1 MKIVLLAVGKTKEK
15 YLQDGVE
22 EYVKRLTRFATFDVV
37 VVPEGKTTDSN
48 LAKQKEGDAI
58 LAKVDKT
65 DVLVLLDERGKQFTS
80 EKFAA
85 YIDNKASLG
94 TKTLIFAIGGAF
106 GFADKVYDRA
116 NEKIALSEMTF
127 SHQMIRL
134 FFTEQLYRA
143 YTIIKGHPYHNEG

>member
-1 MKIVLLAVGKTKEK
+1 MKIVLIAVGKTKEK

-22 EYVKRLTRFATFDVV
+22 EYVKRLGRFVTFEIV
-37 VVPEGKTTDSN
+37 VVPEGKTTDAN
-48 LAKQKEGDAI
+48 LNRQKEGEAI
-58 LAKVDKT
+58 LAKVDKA
-65 DVLVLLDERGKQFTS
+65 DYLVLLDEKGKQFTS

-85 YIDNKASLG
+85 YIDNKAALG
-94 TKTLIFAIGGAF
+94 TKTLVFAIGGAF

-127 SHQMIRL
+127 SHQMVRL

>member
-1 MKIVLLAVGKTKEK
+1 MKITLIAVGKTKEK

-22 EYVKRLTRFATFDVV
+22 EYVKRLTRFATFDIV
-37 VVPEGKTTDSN
+37 VVPEGKTTDS
-48 LAKQKEGDAI
+48 AVGKQKEGEAI
-58 LAKVDKT
+58 LAKIEKNDYVM
-65 DVLVLLDERGKQFTS
+65 LLDERGKQFTS
-80 EKFAA
+80 EKFAG
-85 YIDNKASLG
+85 YIDTKAALG
-94 TKTLIFAIGGAF
+94 TKTLVFVIGGAF
-106 GFADKVYDRA
+106 GFTDKVYERA

>member
-1 MKIVLLAVGKTKEK
+1 MKITLIAVGKTKEK

-22 EYVKRLTRFATFDVV
+22 EYVKRLTRFATFDIV
-37 VVPEGKTTDSN
+37 VVPEGKTTDS
-48 LAKQKEGDAI
+48 AVGKQKEGEAI
-58 LAKVDKT
+58 LAKIEKNDYV
-65 DVLVLLDERGKQFTS
+65 VLLDERGKQFTS
-80 EKFAA
+80 EKFAG
-85 YIDNKASLG
+85 YIDNKAALG
-94 TKTLIFAIGGAF
+94 TKTLVFVIGGAF
-106 GFADKVYDRA
+106 GFTDKVYERA